1 MENIK
6 LGIIGGSG
14 IYDIDGMQDG
24 ILVCDENDE
33 VFQTITP
40 RLDTV
45 SDILENPN
53 YYSLPRAAYI
63 KELSYSREDDAFNK
77 ARLLGEVLEYT
88 CKTPFKE
95 VMTNVPVE
103 LEKDQTFYEKWGKLD
118 FEERASVR
126 PSTRRC

>member
-1 MENIK
+1 M
-6 LGIIGGSG
+6 
-14 IYDIDGMQDG
+14 ID
-24 ILVCDENDE
+24 ESDE

-63 KELSYSREDDAFNK
+63 KELSYSHEHDAFNK

-95 VMTNVPVE
+95 
-103 LEKDQTFYEKWGKLD
+103 DD
-118 FEERASVR
+118 
-126 PSTRRC
+126 

>member
-1 MENIK
+1 MK
-6 LGIIGGSG
+6 FFKRL
-14 IYDIDGMQDG
+14 
-24 ILVCDENDE
+24 
-33 VFQTITP
+33 T

-63 KELSYSREDDAFNK
+63 KELSYSHEHDAFNK

-103 LEKDQTFYEKWGKLD
+103 LEKDKTFYEKWGKIE
-118 FEERASVR
+118 FEERASKA
-126 PSTRRC
+126 STNNIVDHWFRFDLSISDETLKKIFTDIFEIYDWEA